1 MGKIQFD
8 QEEKL
13 VDEVFRNIGDV
24 LTLGFLKATVFL
36 QWKVIV
42 CAALKERLSLLS
54 FGGLTN
60 ILSLSK
66 SCTTTISTRCL
77 RFFHFLDK
85 KISFLHF
92 DETLPSREKL

>member
-1 MGKIQFD
+1 MRKIQFD
-8 QEEKL
+8 QKEKL
-13 VDEVFRNIGDV
+13 VLTNKNEVFRNIGDV

-66 SCTTTISTRCL
+66 SCTTTIST
-77 RFFHFLDK
+77 
-85 KISFLHF
+85 
-92 DETLPSREKL
+92 

>member
-13 VDEVFRNIGDV
+13 VDEVFRNIVDV

-54 FGGLTN
+54 FGGLRN

-66 SCTTTISTRCL
+66 SCTTTISTQQCM
-77 RFFHFLDK
+77 F
-85 KISFLHF
+85 KILSLSVQQDQVLAF
-92 DETLPSREKL
+92 